1 MKFLIG
7 DKFLVGGYEAL
18 LIFKN
23 KDIVKLHISSY
34 PPSVKTYQ
42 IEEFIFMVGRL
53 LVIKI
58 KRDVLKRENIAS
70 HLLDFQFAIIGK
82 SSTDMVIEDKKAI
95 DYEIPRIAYNAY
107 RSYAIAML
115 KKVHKCNRKTAEN
128 NFEWFYERF
137 GMKIKD

>member
-1 MKFLIG
+1 MKILLG

-18 LIFKN
+18 LVFKYKN
-23 KDIVKLHISSY
+23 FIMLHIRSF
-34 PPSVKTYQ
+34 PPQTITYQ
-42 IEEFIFMVGRL
+42 LEEFVSLIDRFL
-53 LVIKI
+53 IIKI
-58 KRDVLKRENIAS
+58 KRDALKRENIAS

-82 SSTDMVIEDKKAI
+82 SSTDMVIEDKKVI
-95 DYEIPRIAYNAY
+95 DYEIPRVAYNAY